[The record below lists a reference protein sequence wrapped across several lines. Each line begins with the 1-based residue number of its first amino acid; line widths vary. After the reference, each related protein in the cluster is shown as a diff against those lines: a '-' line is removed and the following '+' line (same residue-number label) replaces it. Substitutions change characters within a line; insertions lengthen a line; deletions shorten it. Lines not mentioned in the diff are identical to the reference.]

1 MIYHTVEETVG
12 GVFVL
17 VVGAVAHVV
26 AQLIL
31 ADAAP
36 LVVAVRRRTEEPL
49 GALLHFRTFCKNI
62 KKSLFSENF
71 DLQLILEEDLCICFR
86 NDPRK

>member
-1 MIYHTVEETVG
+1 MRRERGITKGSNVVMIYHTVEETVG

-26 AQLIL
+26 AQLEL

-36 LVVAVRRRTEEPL
+36 LVVAVRRRTKEAL
-49 GALLHFRTFCKNI
+49 ALLQIWT
-62 KKSLFSENF
+62 
-71 DLQLILEEDLCICFR
+71 LCSTHNNNYFTIR
-86 NDPRK
+86 VTISVL